1 MYNKARLLLLLFN
14 NNNTVMIR
22 IFTTFILSVLLVT
35 VYGQVTSVGIIG
47 TATANGWDSDTPM
60 VQDGTDPNKWTL
72 TVTLN
77 TGEAKFRAN
86 GSWDVNWG
94 DTAFPIGTGT
104 QGGPNIPVIAGTYD
118 ITFDAATG
126 AYFFDLDSDI
136 GIIGSATP
144 FGWDREVFMFQ
155 DPNDADS
162 YTLTLNLV
170 QGEAK
175 FRANGGWD
183 VNWGDSAFPSGV
195 GTQGGA
201 NIPIPQAGKYAIT
214 FNKATGAYS
223 FVEQVDFTSIGV
235 IGSATAGGWDTE
247 TALFRD
253 SGNPDLWRGNVA
265 LTEGELK
272 FRANDAWA
280 INWGGS
286 SFPEGTAVLNGD
298 NIAVNAAGNYL
309 VSFNTSTLEYRF
321 LLIGNYNSVGII
333 GDATPGGWDND
344 TDMTQ
349 DPNDESVWK
358 LRVTLTNGEAK
369 FRADDDWTVNWG
381 GGTFPE
387 GIATQDGPN
396 IPVAAGE
403 YRVTFNTTTG
413 EYRFEEV
420 FEYGAVSIVGKSGP
434 FNAWPDA
441 DDMGARDVF
450 MVKGTED
457 PQEWT
462 LNSIALRNFED
473 DTDAG
478 IKFRADTA
486 WTVNWGAEG
495 FPNGVGTQ
503 NGPNIRPVAG
513 SYGVVFNSLT
523 GEYAFGPEVS
533 SAEELLR
540 PSDITLAPNPAQE
553 RVWIQVNTDQ
563 LGQQLNIVVFDR
575 AGRQVLQQ
583 RVDNSAGISLD
594 ISRLQP
600 GIYALSVSD
609 GRYMVAK
616 QLVVV
621 K

>member
-1 MYNKARLLLLLFN
+1 
-14 NNNTVMIR
+14 MIR

-47 TATANGWDSDTPM
+47 TATAGGWGSDTPM

-72 TVTLN
+72 TVTLSD
-77 TGEAKFRAN
+77 GEAKFRAN
-86 GSWDVNWG
+86 GTWDVNWG
-94 DTAFPIGTGT
+94 DSAFPIGTGT
-104 QGGPNIPVIAGTYD
+104 QGGPNIPITAGTYD
-118 ITFDAATG
+118 ITFNSGTG
-126 AYFFDLDSDI
+126 QYFFDLDSDI

-155 DPNDADS
+155 DQVDTNS
-162 YTLTLNLV
+162 YTLTLNLL

-183 VNWGDSAFPSGV
+183 VNWGDSAFPSGT
-195 GTQGGA
+195 GTQGGP

-214 FNKATGAYS
+214 FNKSTGAYN
-223 FVEQVDFTSIGV
+223 FVEQVDFTSIAV

-247 TALFRD
+247 TGLFRD
-253 SGNPDLWRGNVA
+253 SGNPSLWRGTVA

-272 FRANDAWA
+272 FRANNAWS

-321 LLIGNYNSVGII
+321 LPIGNYNTVGII

-344 TDMTQ
+344 TDMIQ
-349 DPNDESVWK
+349 DPNDQSVWK

-369 FRADDDWTVNWG
+369 FRADNDWTVNWG

-387 GIATQDGPN
+387 GVATQDGPN
-396 IPVAAGE
+396 IPIAAGE
-403 YRVTFNTTTG
+403 YRVSFNTTTG
-413 EYRFEEV
+413 EYRFEEI
-420 FEYGAVSIVGKSGP
+420 FEYSAVSIVGKSGP

-441 DDMGARDVF
+441 GDMGARDVF

-462 LNSIALRNFED
+462 LNSITLRNFAD

-478 IKFRADTA
+478 IKFRADTS
-486 WTVNWGAEG
+486 WTVNWGAED

-503 NGPNIRPVAG
+503 GGPNIRPAAG

-523 GEYAFGPEVS
+523 GEYAFGPDVS

-540 PSDITLAPNPAQE
+540 PSDIILAPNPAQE

>member
-1 MYNKARLLLLLFN
+1 
-14 NNNTVMIR
+14 
-22 IFTTFILSVLLVT
+22 
-35 VYGQVTSVGIIG
+35 
-47 TATANGWDSDTPM
+47 
-60 VQDGTDPNKWTL
+60 
-72 TVTLN
+72 
-77 TGEAKFRAN
+77 
-86 GSWDVNWG
+86 
-94 DTAFPIGTGT
+94 
-104 QGGPNIPVIAGTYD
+104 
-118 ITFDAATG
+118 
-126 AYFFDLDSDI
+126 
-136 GIIGSATP
+136 
-144 FGWDREVFMFQ
+144 MFQ
-155 DPNDADS
+155 DQVDTNS
-162 YTLTLNLV
+162 YTLTLNLL

-183 VNWGDSAFPSGV
+183 VNWGDSAFPSGT
-195 GTQGGA
+195 GTQGGP

-214 FNKATGAYS
+214 FNKSTGAYN
-223 FVEQVDFTSIGV
+223 FVEQVDFTSIAV

-247 TALFRD
+247 TGLFRD
-253 SGNPDLWRGNVA
+253 SGNPSLWRGTVA

-272 FRANDAWA
+272 FRANNAWS

-321 LLIGNYNSVGII
+321 LPIGNYNTVGII

-344 TDMTQ
+344 TDMIQ
-349 DPNDESVWK
+349 DPNDQSVWK
-358 LRVTLTNGEAK
+358 LRVTLNNGEAK
-369 FRADDDWTVNWG
+369 FRADNDWTVNWG

-387 GIATQDGPN
+387 GVATQDGPN
-396 IPVAAGE
+396 IPIAAGE

-413 EYRFEEV
+413 EYRFEEI
-420 FEYGAVSIVGKSGP
+420 FEFDAVSIVGKSGP

-441 DDMGARDVF
+441 GDMGARDVF

-462 LNSIALRNFED
+462 LNSITLRNFAD

-478 IKFRADTA
+478 IKFRADTS
-486 WTVNWGAEG
+486 WTVNWGAED

-503 NGPNIRPVAG
+503 GGPNIRPAAG

-523 GEYAFGPEVS
+523 GEYAFGPDVS

-540 PSDITLAPNPAQE
+540 PSDIILAPNPAQE

-583 RVDNSAGISLD
+583 RVDNSGDISLD

-621 K
+621 Q